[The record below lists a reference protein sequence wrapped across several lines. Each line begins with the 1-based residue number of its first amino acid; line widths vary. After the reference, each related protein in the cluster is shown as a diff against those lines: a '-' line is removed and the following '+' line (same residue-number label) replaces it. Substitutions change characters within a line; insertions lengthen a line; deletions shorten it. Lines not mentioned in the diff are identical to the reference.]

1 MLLCCFVI
9 AAGAVGQC
17 DLQPLPI
24 LFAAAN
30 GTSAPVVLLL
40 MLPQSIVN
48 VIVDALLMLLLPLL
62 PIQMLYRWKP
72 SPEPPSYQ
80 EDDVDDEKDYGC
92 LKGLDNSFPQISIYD
107 SPKVESTTVET
118 KA

>member
-9 AAGAVGQC
+9 AAGAVGQWY
-17 DLQPLPI
+17 LQPLPI

-30 GTSAPVVLLL
+30 VTSAPVLLL

-62 PIQMLYRWKP
+62 PIQILYRW
-72 SPEPPSYQ
+72 
-80 EDDVDDEKDYGC
+80 
-92 LKGLDNSFPQISIYD
+92 
-107 SPKVESTTVET
+107 
-118 KA
+118 